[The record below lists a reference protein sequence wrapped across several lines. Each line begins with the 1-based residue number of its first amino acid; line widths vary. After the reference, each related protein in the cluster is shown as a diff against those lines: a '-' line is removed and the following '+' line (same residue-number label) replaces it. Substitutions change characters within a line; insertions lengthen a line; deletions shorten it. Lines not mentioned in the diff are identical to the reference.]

1 VRVQNRD
8 ENYDIVIDIGH
19 LVAWYVDL
27 FVISES
33 FSIVCCAH
41 CAMSGDVLVENF
53 GTFFSAILIVC
64 DEVDKWN

>member
-1 VRVQNRD
+1 
-8 ENYDIVIDIGH
+8 
-19 LVAWYVDL
+19 VDL

-53 GTFFSAILIVC
+53 GTLFSAILIVC